1 MFVLKPS
8 AQFLIINSSE
18 TSNILVSKNGTPV
31 ASIYTSPKERK
42 ENMKKLNLLSLIIT
56 MVLSVGAFATEPTIT
71 TEEFAQKLNS
81 NPKIVKFLEKSQKVY
96 KHFQKAQLHLQDNII
111 GKRKGKRLEK
121 AWYKVVKIR
130 AGYFRQMLRAWDR
143 RYSKDFNNID
153 LNLALT
159 KFTVYK
165 VGSIFETPTF
175 QAMRGESST
184 EELDELSVSDSE
196 RSSSPNVPSSST
208 ANQET
213 SSAAS
218 L

>member
-1 MFVLKPS
+1 MSILKLTVHL
-8 AQFLIINSSE
+8 LIINSSE

-31 ASIYTSPKERK
+31 ANTYASTKERK

-56 MVLSVGAFATEPTIT
+56 MVLSVGAFATEPTIAP
-71 TEEFAQKLNS
+71 EEFEQKLKS
-81 NPKIVKFLEKSQKVY
+81 NPKVIKFLERSEKVY
-96 KHFQKAQLHLQDNII
+96 KHLQKAQDHLQDNII

-130 AGYFRQMLRAWDR
+130 AGLFRNMLRAWDR
-143 RYSKDFNNID
+143 KYSKDFNNID
-153 LNLALT
+153 LNQALT
-159 KFTVYK
+159 KFDLYK
-165 VGSIFETPTF
+165 LGSIFKSPTIKEM
-175 QAMRGESST
+175 QT
-184 EELDELSVSDSE
+184 EIRAEILNELSVSDSD